1 MTQSVRTAS
10 TARSRTAPWGV
21 SCLAGALLAIGVGM
35 VRLAD
40 PAQPGEPGF
49 TWVALT
55 LGAAWLLLAAGPVGL
70 QLAGAV
76 GRRATWAT
84 VAGVLGAVGV
94 LLGNV
99 VSLVVGQDSP
109 AFYIT
114 GTVLLFGWAVAAAVL
129 ALRARTWAWPWRGLP
144 LLITAV
150 MLVTVPFFGM
160 TGTIT
165 EIMLAVMLVPFALL
179 GVALLGDRRSP

>member
-1 MTQSVRTAS
+1 MTQMTSTTSTTRAS
-10 TARSRTAPWGV
+10 TTPWGV
-21 SCLAGALLAIGVGM
+21 SCLVGALLAIGTGM
-35 VRLAD
+35 ERLAN
-40 PAQPGEPGF
+40 PVQPGEPGF
-49 TWVALT
+49 TWVGLA

-70 QLAGAV
+70 QLSGAL

-84 VAGVLGAVGV
+84 VAGVLGAAGV

-99 VSLVVGQDSP
+99 VSLVVGRDSP

-129 ALRARTWAWPWRGLP
+129 GLRARVWAWPWRGLP
-144 LLITAV
+144 LLVTVV

-160 TGTIT
+160 AGAIT

-179 GVALLGDRRSP
+179 GVALLRDRSAS